1 MFLAPTNII
10 NNTQTPLNDYCLGV
24 FETVPMMP
32 PGTDFTSATSGWN
45 VREKRVGEQLHK
57 EYYIIKPVLKQDR
70 KYAPFIH
77 TMDSVIL
84 KDGIDE
90 VCERVYGEKR

>member
-1 MFLAPTNII
+1 M
-10 NNTQTPLNDYCLGV
+10 V
-24 FETVPMMP
+24 TV
-32 PGTDFTSATSGWN
+32 
-45 VREKRVGEQLHK
+45 K

-70 KYAPFIH
+70 KYAPLIH

-90 VCERVYGEKR
+90 VCERVYGEKRWIFSMEEETAYLILVSGFCN

>member
-1 MFLAPTNII
+1 MECAR
-10 NNTQTPLNDYCLGV
+10 
-24 FETVPMMP
+24 ET
-32 PGTDFTSATSGWN
+32 GRGAASQN
-45 VREKRVGEQLHK
+45 CK
-57 EYYIIKPVLKQDR
+57 YYIIKPVLKQDR